1 MQTRHLLRRPDTL
14 PPMSPSFPSADEL
27 QPFTSAGRWSEGE
40 IEDLE
45 SWDRGHLW
53 KPFTQMAAYVEG
65 RPLVISEGRGNW
77 LRDIHGRAFLDGVSS
92 LWVNIHGHCH
102 PTISRSVREQL
113 DALDHATLL
122 GPTNVAATR
131 LGKRLVDIAPGAG
144 RLSRV
149 FYSDS
154 GSTAVEIALKMA
166 YQFHAQSRD
175 ADLRGRDVFVALSN
189 AYHGDTLGSVS
200 LGGIDLFHSVYGPLL
215 FEVRRAPAPDP
226 YHRAFGGDVAEHE
239 QQCLEALEE
248 LFIDCE
254 GRLAALVVEPLVQ
267 GAAGMIRHSAH
278 YLRRAAELCRRFG
291 GLLIVDEVATGFGR
305 SGRMFAC
312 DEAGVVPDLMCLAK
326 GITGGVLPLAAT
338 LASEQVYEGFLGRY
352 DEFRTFFHGHSYTGN
367 PLACAAA
374 LGSLDVFEQEGVLE
388 ALQPRLQQLR
398 EALEGIG
405 QLPHVGDVRRLGVMT
420 GIELVR
426 DRRTGEAWSPS
437 LQVGARVAEAAM
449 EHGVLIRPL
458 GNVVVLMPPL
468 SISQGELSLL
478 CGAVH
483 AAIEQVCSQL
493 D

>member
-1 MQTRHLLRRPDTL
+1 
-14 PPMSPSFPSADEL
+14 MSFPFPSADEL
-27 QPFTSAGRWSEGE
+27 QPFTGVSHWSKAE
-40 IEDLE
+40 IDELE
-45 SWDRGHLW
+45 SWDQSHLW

-65 RPLVISEGRGNW
+65 RPLVIAEGQGNW

-102 PTISRSVREQL
+102 PTISRRVREQL
-113 DALDHATLL
+113 SALDHATLL
-122 GPTNVAATR
+122 GPTNVAATQ
-131 LGKRLVDIAPGAG
+131 LGKRLLDIAPGG
-144 RLSRV
+144 DQLSRV

-166 YQFHAQSRD
+166 YQFYAQSRD
-175 ADLRGRDVFVALSN
+175 SGLRGRDVFVALSN

-239 QQCLEALEE
+239 QQCLDALEE
-248 LFIDCE
+248 MFRDCE
-254 GRLAALVVEPLVQ
+254 GRLAALVVEPLMQ
-267 GAAGMIRHSAH
+267 GAAGMIRHSTD

-312 DEAGVVPDLMCLAK
+312 EEAGIVPDLMCLAK

-338 LASEQVYEGFLGRY
+338 LTSERVYEGFLGRY

-374 LGSLDVFEQEGVLE
+374 LGSLDVFEEQAVLE
-388 ALQPRLQQLR
+388 ALQPRLAQLSD
-398 EALEGIG
+398 ALEDIA
-405 QLPHVGDVRRLGVMT
+405 QLAHVGDVRRLGVMT

-426 DRRTGEAWSPS
+426 DQRTGEAWDPA
-437 LQVGARVAEAAM
+437 LQVGYRVAEAAM
-449 EHGVLIRPL
+449 QHGVLIRPL

-468 SISQGELSLL
+468 SISQDELSLL

-483 AAIEQVCSQL
+483 ASIEQVCSGL